1 MKHYCKCWFST
12 VVPMALPSPSPS
24 PLSWNTARMDLI
36 VVVVL
41 LLLLFMLLAFAEH
54 LGPKRHHTCG
64 NSFWWAFSWSD
75 QHMQR
80 KQSLQW
86 WKCIDVESKRGLLC
100 HICSNNFCFFSCLP
114 LRNEI
119 KFNTHVNEG
128 MHLWS
133 LMICGRHKLHK
144 SGSTFPHHTHACTH
158 KHTNFV

>member
-1 MKHYCKCWFST
+1 
-12 VVPMALPSPSPS
+12 
-24 PLSWNTARMDLI
+24 MDLI
-36 VVVVL
+36 VVVVVVL

-64 NSFWWAFSWSD
+64 NRVRWAFSWSD

-86 WKCIDVESKRGLLC
+86 WKCIDVESKRGVLC
-100 HICSNNFCFFSCLP
+100 HICSTNFCFFSCVP

-119 KFNTHVNEG
+119 KFSTHVNEG
-128 MHLWS
+128 MQLWS

-144 SGSTFPHHTHACTH
+144 SGSYTSYTCMHTQTH
-158 KHTNFV
+158 QFCVIYTQNISDKREKLVFLFQGHLS